1 MTPAYT
7 TTGRL
12 LTLQNISRKLGDNQV
27 LKNVSGQI
35 LNIHRDGVE
44 QGQVVAL
51 LGPSGVGKTTLFRII
66 AGLDQPD
73 EGTVLVGVDQKPVT
87 RGSVGV
93 VAQSYPLFGHRT
105 VLSNLVLAG
114 KLAGDSAESAK
125 QKAMNYLKMF
135 SLEGAEGKYPTQLS
149 GGMRQRVA
157 IAQQFMCSEH
167 YILMDEPFSGLDPV
181 AVDRVIRFINELALT
196 HEHKTFIVVTHDV
209 ESAIQVA
216 DTIWLL
222 GRDRNP
228 DGTPIPGAYI
238 QATMNLIERGLAW
251 QSNVFDK
258 PEFHQV
264 AREIRNIFPRL

>member
-1 MTPAYT
+1 MIPAYT
-7 TTGRL
+7 TTGPL
-12 LTLQNISRKLGDNQV
+12 LTLKNISRKLGDNQV
-27 LKNVSGQI
+27 LRNVNGQI
-35 LNIHRDGVE
+35 LNIHREGVE

-66 AGLDQPD
+66 AGLDPAD
-73 EGTVLVGVDQKPVT
+73 EGEVLVGEQQKPVT

-93 VAQSYPLFGHRT
+93 VAQHYPLFGHRT

-114 KLAGDSAESAK
+114 KLAGDSADQAK

-135 SLEGAEGKYPTQLS
+135 SLDGAEGKYPSQLS

-181 AVDRVIRFINELALT
+181 AVDRVIRFINELSIT

-251 QSNVFDK
+251 QPNIFDK